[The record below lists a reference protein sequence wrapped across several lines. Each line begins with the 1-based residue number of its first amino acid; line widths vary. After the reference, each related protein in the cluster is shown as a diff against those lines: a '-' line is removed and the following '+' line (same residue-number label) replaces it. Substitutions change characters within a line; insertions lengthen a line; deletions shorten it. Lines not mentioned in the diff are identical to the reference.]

1 MKEDKRSFLY
11 ISRKTLCLK
20 GFFSGRFLLDNHEVT
35 ALKAENNMV
44 LFQFVIFT

>member
-1 MKEDKRSFLY
+1 MYENVR
-11 ISRKTLCLK
+11 LK